1 MSKIAIVLAALLL
14 AASPAAAETVTNDQV
29 VALSHA
35 GLGADAIVAKIRASA
50 SRFDVSTDA
59 LVALKGAGVADP
71 VIAAMV
77 VAAAHGGAAGD
88 PADQSASP
96 DPAQPHAAG
105 LYLLET
111 APTPWMQRLDPTL
124 PSDTTASSIAAWLLT
139 YGVIPLK
146 VTAVLAGPTARF
158 KADTPRPTFYL
169 FYNQPGS
176 GLYQN
181 GLGEMRLPGPTPAPE
196 EFTLVRFQTA
206 GGARKLLT
214 QQIGLAGVPRG
225 GSDASK
231 VSVSYAVVAPGVFAL
246 TPDGDLASGEYA
258 FVVTPDEDTE
268 HVQDRYFDF
277 SVGG

>member
-1 MSKIAIVLAALLL
+1 MRTIAIALAALLL
-14 AASPAAAETVTNDQV
+14 VASPARAETLTNDQV
-29 VALSHA
+29 VTLSRA
-35 GLGADAIVAKIRASA
+35 GLGEGAIVAKIRASA
-50 SRFDVSTDA
+50 SRFDVSTGA

-77 VAAAHGGAAGD
+77 VAAANGGAPG

-124 PSDTTASSIAAWLLT
+124 PSDVTASNVAGWILT
-139 YGVIPLK
+139 YGIVPLK
-146 VTAVLAGPTARF
+146 VTAALAGPTARF

-176 GLYQN
+176 GLYRN
-181 GLGEMRLPGPTPAPE
+181 GLGEMRLPGPKPSPG

-214 QQIGLAGVPRG
+214 QQIGLAGSSRG
-225 GSDASK
+225 GPDASK
-231 VSVSYAVVAPGVFAL
+231 VAVSYTEVARGVFAL
-246 TPDGDLASGEYA
+246 TPDGDLDPGEYA
-258 FVVTPDEDTE
+258 FVITPDEDTE
-268 HVQDRYFDF
+268 NVQDRYFDF